1 MQIQDTAKEFRQLTK
16 IAVTVD
22 LLHRSL
28 GKLVPIPLI
37 LVIRSRK
44 QVTYRAVRVDSID
57 TFALDDWRLVPRRTV
72 CKSKFVN
79 PSTLAVCDANL
90 DHNFR
95 IYTPRKQRTN
105 LRQTISKLNGFCE
118 AASFKN
124 EVTK

>member
-1 MQIQDTAKEFRQLTK
+1 MQIQNTAKEFRQLTK
-16 IAVTVD
+16 IAVTID

-28 GKLVPIPLI
+28 GELVPINLI

-72 CKSKFVN
+72 CTSKFIN
-79 PSTLAVCDANL
+79 PVPLPLCDANL

-95 IYTPRKQRTN
+95 VYTPRKQRTN
-105 LRQTISKLNGFCE
+105 LRQPFSQFNGL
-118 AASFKN
+118 
-124 EVTK
+124 